1 MSDILLIGSCEP
13 FSGKSAMV
21 LGIAKK
27 LLQKK
32 KKVRIGKPLATCI
45 ELTNLPS
52 MSYEGLIDDDVK
64 FIGSTLNIEEEN
76 LISSVGLLDNISAEK
91 RIFNK
96 DLLPGK
102 GFDQIEGLV
111 NDDFEGLNILEA
123 AGSLHEGMI
132 YGLSLPQLAKDL
144 DAEVLIV
151 NLWED
156 CKSVDALLDAKK
168 QLGEKLAGVVLNG
181 VLPQEVEKVKN
192 DIIPSLKDLD
202 IEVFG
207 VMPKSPLLR
216 V

>member
-21 LGIAKK
+21 LGIAKR
-27 LLQKK
+27 LLQEG

-91 RIFNK
+91 RIANK

-102 GFDQIEGLV
+102 GFDQIQ
-111 NDDFEGLNILEA
+111 N
-123 AGSLHEGMI
+123 
-132 YGLSLPQLAKDL
+132 LSL
-144 DAEVLIV
+144 EV
-151 NLWED
+151 
-156 CKSVDALLDAKK
+156 
-168 QLGEKLAGVVLNG
+168 
-181 VLPQEVEKVKN
+181 
-192 DIIPSLKDLD
+192 SLY
-202 IEVFG
+202 
-207 VMPKSPLLR
+207 
-216 V
+216 

>member
-76 LISSVGLLDNISAEK
+76 LISSVGLLDNISASDVF
-91 RIFNK
+91 I
-96 DLLPGK
+96 
-102 GFDQIEGLV
+102 QISFFIRE
-111 NDDFEGLNILEA
+111 
-123 AGSLHEGMI
+123 S
-132 YGLSLPQLAKDL
+132 
-144 DAEVLIV
+144 
-151 NLWED
+151 
-156 CKSVDALLDAKK
+156 
-168 QLGEKLAGVVLNG
+168 
-181 VLPQEVEKVKN
+181 
-192 DIIPSLKDLD
+192 
-202 IEVFG
+202 
-207 VMPKSPLLR
+207 LLR
-216 V
+216 AISSNKFKNLNLLNAFISIEFS

>member
-76 LISSVGLLDNISAEK
+76 LISSCLLYTSPSPRDRQKSRMPSSA
-91 RIFNK
+91 
-96 DLLPGK
+96 
-102 GFDQIEGLV
+102 
-111 NDDFEGLNILEA
+111 
-123 AGSLHEGMI
+123 
-132 YGLSLPQLAKDL
+132 
-144 DAEVLIV
+144 
-151 NLWED
+151 
-156 CKSVDALLDAKK
+156 
-168 QLGEKLAGVVLNG
+168 
-181 VLPQEVEKVKN
+181 
-192 DIIPSLKDLD
+192 
-202 IEVFG
+202 
-207 VMPKSPLLR
+207 
-216 V
+216 

>member
-27 LLQKK
+27 LLQNK
-32 KKVRIGKPLATCI
+32 KKVRIGKHLATCI

-96 DLLPGK
+96 ALLPGN
-102 GFDQIEGLV
+102 GLIKLR
-111 NDDFEGLNILEA
+111 DWLMIIL
-123 AGSLHEGMI
+123 
-132 YGLSLPQLAKDL
+132 
-144 DAEVLIV
+144 
-151 NLWED
+151 
-156 CKSVDALLDAKK
+156 
-168 QLGEKLAGVVLNG
+168 
-181 VLPQEVEKVKN
+181 KV
-192 DIIPSLKDLD
+192 
-202 IEVFG
+202 
-207 VMPKSPLLR
+207 
-216 V
+216 

>member
-52 MSYEGLIDDDVK
+52 ISYEGLIDDDVK

-91 RIFNK
+91 RILIK
-96 DLLPGK
+96 TYSQEK
-102 GFDQIEGLV
+102 
-111 NDDFEGLNILEA
+111 
-123 AGSLHEGMI
+123 
-132 YGLSLPQLAKDL
+132 
-144 DAEVLIV
+144 VLIR
-151 NLWED
+151 
-156 CKSVDALLDAKK
+156 
-168 QLGEKLAGVVLNG
+168 
-181 VLPQEVEKVKN
+181 
-192 DIIPSLKDLD
+192 LKDWLMM
-202 IEVFG
+202 IL
-207 VMPKSPLLR
+207 KA
-216 V
+216 